1 MFQIKESFN
10 NNKSLVDVINE
21 YMNFLEKEGK

>member
-10 NNKSLVDVINE
+10 DNKSLVDVINE
-21 YMNFLEKEGK
+21 YIKSVLIEL

>member
-10 NNKSLVDVINE
+10 ENKSLVDVINE
-21 YMNFLEKEGK
+21 YIKSVLIEL

>member
-10 NNKSLVDVINE
+10 DNKSLADVINE
-21 YMNFLEKEGK
+21 YIKSVLIEL

>member
-10 NNKSLVDVINE
+10 DNKSLVDVINKYIKSVLIE
-21 YMNFLEKEGK
+21 L

>member
-10 NNKSLVDVINE
+10 DNKSLVDVINE
-21 YMNFLEKEGK
+21 FIKSVLIEL

>member
-21 YMNFLEKEGK
+21 YIKSVLTEL

>member
-21 YMNFLEKEGK
+21 YIKIVLIEL

>member
-10 NNKSLVDVINE
+10 DNKSLVDVISE
-21 YMNFLEKEGK
+21 YIKSVLIEM

>member
-10 NNKSLVDVINE
+10 DNKSLVDVISE
-21 YMNFLEKEGK
+21 YIKSVLIEL

>member
-10 NNKSLVDVINE
+10 DNKSLVDVINE
-21 YMNFLEKEGK
+21 HIKSVLIEL

>member
-10 NNKSLVDVINE
+10 NNKSLVDVIHE
-21 YMNFLEKEGK
+21 YIKSVLTEL

>member
-10 NNKSLVDVINE
+10 DNKSLVDVINE
-21 YMNFLEKEGK
+21 YIKSVLIEM

>member
-10 NNKSLVDVINE
+10 DNKNLVDVINE
-21 YMNFLEKEGK
+21 YIKSILIEL

>member
-10 NNKSLVDVINE
+10 DNKNLVDVINE
-21 YMNFLEKEGK
+21 YIKSVLIEL

>member
-21 YMNFLEKEGK
+21 YIKSVLIEL